1 MGLDDLRQGLFAL
14 VIGLPILFFTVLGL
28 VIASS
33 YSYPR
38 EVVLPSG
45 VKVTNPTG
53 LAATFAV
60 GLAAAGLLGYAS
72 WKLWRGYLHF
82 LQDKAAAYGATIFTA
97 GWAVF
102 LLIFPSAMSGD
113 VGSTLLSAVLGIA
126 LMLVG
131 YVMGFILPA
140 YRLYDKTKD
149 GVFLA
154 AVVLYAVALVALITA
169 YIGLVLMYIGV
180 GRLSERQDAASQTTG
195 QPR

>member
-1 MGLDDLRQGLFAL
+1 M
-14 VIGLPILFFTVLGL
+14 PILFFTALGL
-28 VIASS
+28 VVASS

-38 EVVLPSG
+38 EVILPSG

-60 GLAAAGLLGYAS
+60 ALAAAGLLGYAS
-72 WKLWRGYLHF
+72 WKLWRGYIHF
-82 LQDKAAAYGATIFTA
+82 LQDKAAAYGVVILAA

-113 VGSTLLSAVLGIA
+113 MGSTILSAIMGLA

-131 YVMGFILPA
+131 YIMGFILPA

-149 GVFLA
+149 GAFLA
-154 AVVLYAVALVALITA
+154 AVVLYAVAFVTLITA

-180 GRLSERQDAASQTTG
+180 GRLAERQDAASQTTG
-195 QPR
+195 EPR